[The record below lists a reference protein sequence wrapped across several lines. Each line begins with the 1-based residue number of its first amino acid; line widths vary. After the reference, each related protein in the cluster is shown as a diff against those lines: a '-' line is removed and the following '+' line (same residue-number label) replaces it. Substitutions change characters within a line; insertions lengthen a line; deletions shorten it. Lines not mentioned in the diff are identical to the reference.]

1 MNHRLV
7 FEDDFQAKPSMSMK
21 VLSYFGIIFLGGF
34 SIYYLISLF

>member
-7 FEDDFQAKPSMSMK
+7 FADDFEAKPSK
-21 VLSYFGIIFLGGF
+21 VMRTLSYCGIIFLGGF